1 MTEQNSDNIPGSTV
15 PQRPDRSAE
24 RNRRRQRLLAAQDW
38 CQRVTL
44 ENPKYRFRI
53 RDGLQ
58 TGTLNPA
65 IERAILDL
73 GYGRP
78 QTLDKR
84 LLDALGAT
92 HRGLFTLLLRKPL
105 TEDPLAEPKQVGAGT
120 TIEQPPQEPPA
131 ALPPRQS
138 IVPPARPKRTQGKAQ
153 LGSDEEEL
161 R

>member
-1 MTEQNSDNIPGSTV
+1 MTEQNSDNTTL
-15 PQRPDRSAE
+15 PQRTDRNAG
-24 RNRRRQRLLAAQDW
+24 RNRRRQRLLSAQDW
-38 CQRVTL
+38 CQQVTL
-44 ENPKYRFRI
+44 ENPRYRFRI
-53 RDGLQ
+53 QSGLQ
-58 TGTLNPA
+58 DGSLHPS
-65 IERAILDL
+65 IEKAILDL

-131 ALPPRQS
+131 ALPLRQS

-153 LGSDEEEL
+153 LGSNEEEL